1 MKSINPKN
9 NEVIREFQEHSEEE
23 VRAIIEATNA
33 AGQLWK
39 QNSFA
44 ERAERFQSLARVLR
58 ENKEQYAQEMTD
70 EMGKV
75 KAESNA
81 EVEKCA
87 WVCEYYAEHGEEFL
101 QPTHIDTDA
110 QKSFVSYQPLGIV
123 LGIMPW
129 NFPLWQVYR
138 YAVPS
143 LMAGNATLLKHAP
156 NVSQCAL
163 GIEDA
168 FEQAGFP
175 TNLFRTLLI
184 DTDLTARAIEAPEV
198 AAVTLTG
205 STRAGRAVAAKAGE
219 CLKKCVLEL
228 GGSDPFIVLK
238 DADIDLAVELGVKSR
253 LLNGGQSCI
262 AAKRFVVVEAVYDA
276 FVDRFAAAMKAKK
289 VGDPMDETVS
299 IGPMAR
305 HDLRDQLHQQVQKSI
320 AQGAVAVLGGEVPDA
335 PGAYY
340 PVTVLTEVSPGMPAY
355 AEELFGPVAS
365 VLKAQDEA
373 DAIRIANDSIYGLG
387 AAIITQNRE
396 RGEQLAEELIEAGS
410 CFVNDLV
417 HSDPR
422 LPFGGIKESG
432 YGRELGPFG
441 IKEFVNTKTVFVK

>member
-9 NEVIREFQEHSEEE
+9 LQVIREYQEHSPDE
-23 VRAIIEATNA
+23 VAAIIEATYV
-33 AGQLWK
+33 AGQKWK
-39 QNSFA
+39 QAPFS
-44 ERAERFQSLARVLR
+44 ERSECLRALAQVLR

-75 KAESNA
+75 KAESYA

-87 WVCEYYAEHGEEFL
+87 WVCEYYADHGEAFL
-101 QPTHIDTDA
+101 QPTEIETDA
-110 QKSFVSYQPLGIV
+110 QRSFVTYQPLGIV

-138 YAVPS
+138 YAVPTV
-143 LMAGNATLLKHAP
+143 MAGNATLLKHAP

-175 TNLFRTLLI
+175 TNLLRTLLI
-184 DTDLTARAIEAPEV
+184 DTDQTAKVIEAPEV

-219 CLKKCVLEL
+219 CLKKAVLEL
-228 GGSDPFIVLK
+228 GGSDPFLVLE
-238 DADIDLAVELGVKSR
+238 DADLDLAVELGVKSR
-253 LLNGGQSCI
+253 LVNGGQSCI
-262 AAKRFVVVEAVYDA
+262 AAKRFVVVDAVYDA
-276 FVDRFAAAMKAKK
+276 FVEKFVAAMKVKTL
-289 VGDPMDETVS
+289 GDPMEDSTD

-305 HDLRDQLHQQVQKSI
+305 LDLRDELHRQVQESA
-320 AQGAVAVLGGEVPDA
+320 AQGAIVVIGGELPDL

-340 PVTVLTEVSPGMPAY
+340 PVTVLTDVVPGMPAY
-355 AEELFGPVAS
+355 SEEFFGPVAS
-365 VLKAQDEA
+365 VLKAEDEA
-373 DAIRIANDSIYGLG
+373 DAIRIANDTSYGLG
-387 AAIITQNRE
+387 AAIMTKDRA
-396 RGEQLAEELIEAGS
+396 RGERLAEHLVDAGS